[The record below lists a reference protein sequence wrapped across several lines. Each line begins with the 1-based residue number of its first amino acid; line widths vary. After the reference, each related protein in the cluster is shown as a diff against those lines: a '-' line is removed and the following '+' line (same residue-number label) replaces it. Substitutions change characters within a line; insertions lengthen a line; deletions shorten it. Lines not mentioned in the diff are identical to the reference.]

1 MPATGTGRTPH
12 AEWGRGGDTAQAGL
26 TGHAHAGR
34 ARRRGGR
41 PRRQRALAFVAG
53 IFFAA
58 DLTFF
63 HHAIVYLGAGLAT
76 VMGNLQVI
84 FVGFIGWLLLGER
97 PANRLVTAVPV
108 ALTGGVLLSGVIGRG
123 ACGSDPGLGVILG
136 LLTAASYAGYLL
148 VLRRGQD
155 GRHVAGPILDAT
167 VATAIFSALGGLV
180 VGDLGPLP
188 RWASG
193 GWPLP
198 PAPRAAARAASTSA
212 AGSAWPAGYTAG
224 AISGSSSS
232 STCATATASP
242 RWSWTRRRHR
252 TRTPPPP
259 PCAPSASCASKARW
273 PPGGRARRTR
283 SWPPARAEWG

>member
-108 ALTGGVLLSGVIGRG
+108 ALTGVVLISGVIGRG
-123 ACGSDPGLGVILG
+123 AHGSGPW
-136 LLTAASYAGYLL
+136 AGAPP
-148 VLRRGQD
+148 RRPPPPSSM
-155 GRHVAGPILDAT
+155 RRWPRR
-167 VATAIFSALGGLV
+167 SSR
-180 VGDLGPLP
+180 
-188 RWASG
+188 RWAGSS
-193 GWPLP
+193 W
-198 PAPRAAARAASTSA
+198 ATSA
-212 AGSAWPAGYTAG
+212 RSPAGRRSA
-224 AISGSSSS
+224 GSSSS
-232 STCATATASP
+232 PSA
-242 RWSWTRRRHR
+242 RRRPGGASS
-252 TRTPPPP
+252 PPP
-259 PCAPSASCASKARW
+259 R
-273 PPGGRARRTR
+273 RARRPRPPPSPR
-283 SWPPARAEWG
+283 SA